1 MTQDIGKFTVVTGP
15 PDGFGFKRLTPE
27 NWLTVDPVWAHFPDP
42 AFRDQA
48 AGWAEDVLKHD
59 LPEEVP
65 LALRKQFE
73 VARGA
78 LLYGFMFYPLLTL
91 GTEQLFRV
99 LDAAIAEKCQTLG
112 APARADTFAKKLAWM
127 LETGGVNE
135 RQHWRWDAVRG
146 LRNRSSHARDQSL
159 FDPSMALDMLR
170 CTVELA
176 AELFGSAEART

>member
-1 MTQDIGKFTVVTGP
+1 MKVIP
-15 PDGFGFKRLTPE
+15 PPETFGFKRLTPE
-27 NWLTVDPVWAHFPDP
+27 NWLAPDTVWQHFPDP

-48 AGWAEDVLKHD
+48 TGWAEDVLKHN
-59 LPEEVP
+59 LPEAVP

-112 APARADTFAKKLAWM
+112 APAKANTFAEKLAWM
-127 LETGGVNE
+127 LETGALDK

-146 LRNRSSHARDQSL
+146 LRNRSSHARDQNI

-170 CTVELA
+170 CAVELA
-176 AELFGSAEART
+176 DELFAAANEVDREEAG